1 MNVDQLVDALEAKAN
16 EGLLA
21 QPLTKEQW
29 LKLKPFLQVRYL
41 RVGEPLIRQGDAER
55 EVYFLAEGELEVT
68 VRSTVLATLE
78 VGSVVGEGTF
88 FSGATRSATA
98 TPTKAGV
105 AWCLTL
111 PKFEAVA
118 TRHPDVA
125 VALLLWLGNILAK
138 RMHTA
143 LLAGEFT

>member
-1 MNVDQLVDALEAKAN
+1 MGALEARAHG
-16 EGLLA
+16 GLLA
-21 QPLTKEQW
+21 APLDREQW
-29 LKLKPFLQVRYL
+29 LKLQPFLQVRFL
-41 RVGEPLIRQGDAER
+41 RAGDPLIRQGESER
-55 EVYFLAEGELEVT
+55 EVYFLAEGELEVSART
-68 VRSTVLATLE
+68 HVLATLD

-88 FSGATRSATA
+88 FSGATRSATV
-98 TPTKAGV
+98 TPTRTGV

-111 PKFEAVA
+111 DKFEAVA
-118 TRHPDVA
+118 ARHPDVA